1 MLSHDRPIN
10 ELISPNLIDQQS
22 NFETHFAGMAR
33 IPFTYEDFEQTRDR
47 LVKEI
52 HSKLTDEDRK
62 FILSFKQGN
71 PDWNIFPL
79 KILKDL
85 PAVKWKLKNIQK
97 LININPEKHEK
108 MLASLKK
115 II

>member
-1 MLSHDRPIN
+1 
-10 ELISPNLIDQQS
+10 
-22 NFETHFAGMAR
+22 
-33 IPFTYEDFEQTRDR
+33 
-47 LVKEI
+47 
-52 HSKLTDEDRK
+52 
-62 FILSFKQGN
+62 LSFKQGN

-79 KILKDL
+79 KILQDL
-85 PAVKWKLKNIQK
+85 PAVKWKLQNIQK